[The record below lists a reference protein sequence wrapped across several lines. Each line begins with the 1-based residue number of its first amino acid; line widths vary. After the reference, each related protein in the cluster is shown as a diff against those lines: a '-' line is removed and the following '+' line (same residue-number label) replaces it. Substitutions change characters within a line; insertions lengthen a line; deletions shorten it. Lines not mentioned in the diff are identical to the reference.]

1 MKVSALL
8 IAASMAVSTSAFAPQ
23 QRTSVATST
32 ELKVS
37 FLDNLVKKPEPEPV
51 VEEKVSFLDSL
62 INSKKTSAKI
72 PAPNVK
78 KSPVKK
84 AAPER
89 SFNLFAAKAE
99 AAPAPAKK
107 NGKLTPLKNTGKS
120 AFSTL
125 SNM

>member
-8 IAASMAVSTSAFAPQ
+8 IAASMAVTTSAFAPQ

-37 FLDNLVKKPEPEPV
+37 FLDNLVKKPEPEQV

-72 PAPNVK
+72 PVATK
-78 KSPVKK
+78 KTP
-84 AAPER
+84 
-89 SFNLFAAKAE
+89 FNLFAAKAE

-120 AFSTL
+120 VFSTL

>member
-23 QRTSVATST
+23 QRASVATST

-37 FLDNLVKKPEPEPV
+37 FLDNIIKKPEPEPV
-51 VEEKVSFLDSL
+51 VEEKASFFDTL

-72 PAPNVK
+72 PAAK
-78 KSPVKK
+78 KTPVKK

-107 NGKLTPLKNTGKS
+107 NAKLTPVKNTGKS

>member
-23 QRTSVATST
+23 QRASVATST

-37 FLDNLVKKPEPEPV
+37 FLDNIIKKPEPEPV
-51 VEEKVSFLDSL
+51 VEEKASFFDSL

-72 PAPNVK
+72 AA
-78 KSPVKK
+78 KSPAKK

-107 NGKLTPLKNTGKS
+107 NAKQTPVKATGKS
-120 AFSTL
+120 AFTTL

>member
-8 IAASMAVSTSAFAPQ
+8 IAAMAVSTSAFAPQ
-23 QRTSVATST
+23 QRASVATST

-37 FLDNLVKKPEPEPV
+37 FLDNLIKKPEPEPV
-51 VEEKVSFLDSL
+51 VEEKKASFFDGL

-72 PAPNVK
+72 AAKAPF
-78 KSPVKK
+78 KK

-89 SFNLFAAKAE
+89 SFNLFAAKTE

-107 NGKLTPLKNTGKS
+107 NAKLAPVKNTGKS

>member
-8 IAASMAVSTSAFAPQ
+8 IAAMAVSTSAFAPQ
-23 QRTSVATST
+23 QRASVATST

-37 FLDNLVKKPEPEPV
+37 FLDNLIKKPEPEPV
-51 VEEKVSFLDSL
+51 VEEKKASFFDGL

-72 PAPNVK
+72 AAK
-78 KSPVKK
+78 APVKK

-89 SFNLFAAKAE
+89 SFNLFAAKTE

-107 NGKLTPLKNTGKS
+107 NAKLTPVKNTGKS
-120 AFSTL
+120 AFRTL

>member
-23 QRTSVATST
+23 QRASVATST

-37 FLDNLVKKPEPEPV
+37 FLDNIIKKPEPEPV
-51 VEEKVSFLDSL
+51 VEEKASFFDSL

-72 PAPNVK
+72 AAK
-78 KSPVKK
+78 APVKK

-107 NGKLTPLKNTGKS
+107 NAKVTPVKNTGKS